1 MAAEKKLICSVGTDP
16 NKMLPIKYKWARQ
29 HYKNGVANNW
39 TPEEI
44 PMQKDV
50 EQWKASDV
58 LTENERHLIMWN
70 L

>member
-1 MAAEKKLICSVGTDP
+1 MAAEKMLICSVGTDP

>member
-1 MAAEKKLICSVGTDP
+1 
-16 NKMLPIKYKWARQ
+16 MLPIKYKWARQ